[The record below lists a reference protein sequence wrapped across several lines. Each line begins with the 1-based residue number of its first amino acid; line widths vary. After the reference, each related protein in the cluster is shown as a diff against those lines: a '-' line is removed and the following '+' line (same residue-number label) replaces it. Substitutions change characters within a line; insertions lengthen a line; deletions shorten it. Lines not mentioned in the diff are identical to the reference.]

1 MVFDD
6 KKIQGLTDEGF
17 HDNLK
22 FENEGEGDLYDSDD
36 DYEDLVQN
44 AGNNISTDE
53 VSMDDHASVEST
65 AEATVETPLDSSVE
79 ILSQNSNLSRNH

>member
-6 KKIQGLTDEGF
+6 KKIQSLTDEGF
-17 HDNLK
+17 YNNLK

-36 DYEDLVQN
+36 DCEDLVQN

-53 VSMDDHASVEST
+53 VSIDDHASVENT
-65 AEATVETPLDSSVE
+65 AEATTETPLDSSVE